1 MSAVPLDDPLFD
13 AIAGLPPV
21 EPNPAHTERVRN
33 RCRAALQHTPAV
45 SVSRLPLVLEPATVG
60 TVCTIYAWHVVKI
73 AMRMPLP

>member
-1 MSAVPLDDPLFD
+1 MSAVHPDDPLFD

-21 EPNPAHTERVRN
+21 EPNRAHSERVRS
-33 RCRAALQHTPAV
+33 RCRAAFQHTPVV
-45 SVSRLPLVLEPATVG
+45 SVSKLPLVLEPATVG